1 MPAPI
6 RILAPDLLEA
16 DRWVELGVELGANLE
31 ADPERDLEDQ
41 LAMGAKGIPRVL
53 IASHRGIRNGLAAL
67 VDRVHRYGL
76 C

>member
-16 DRWVELGVELGANLE
+16 DRWVELGANLE

-41 LAMGAKGIPRVL
+41 LAMGAKGIPRVV
-53 IASHRGIRNGLAAL
+53 IASHRGRRNGLAAL